1 MSRKTQRWQAIIRV
15 FSEGSTVW
23 MSQNIKVN
31 AIVTWEKAHLST
43 VGIWLLWL
51 SKFGSVRKHFHLQQN
66 DTKTKAKH
74 FNWQWVVFFHVK
86 LFSAILC
93 IFCYNLFQSTLD
105 LSFRGKNHS
114 NVYIFPKALLCT
126 FSAKSWKMAYF
137 LVFKHI
143 LYNSDALP
151 GNFSLYAFAQT

>member
-1 MSRKTQRWQAIIRV
+1 M
-15 FSEGSTVW
+15 
-23 MSQNIKVN
+23 
-31 AIVTWEKAHLST
+31 
-43 VGIWLLWL
+43 
-51 SKFGSVRKHFHLQQN
+51 
-66 DTKTKAKH
+66 
-74 FNWQWVVFFHVK
+74 K

-105 LSFRGKNHS
+105 LSFRGINHS

-143 LYNSDALP
+143 LYNNDALP
-151 GNFSLYAFAQT
+151 GNFSLYTFQCFKSRNFLLDVVIFSNTQISWYLYTNFKYTNSMYIHNFQYTHTHIYTHKYTQISNTQISWMENEFP